1 MSAVIAVG
9 ALFVVILIIAGAGYY
24 IMQGGS
30 PSPSP
35 APSLAD
41 LINIP
46 APAPAPAPAPSP
58 AEPAEPE
65 GVSTGATPDVNTGT
79 SSPYRIEPEPYTL
92 YK

>member
-1 MSAVIAVG
+1 MSAGLAG
-9 ALFVVILIIAGAGYY
+9 LALFVILIVAGVGYY

-46 APAPAPAPAPSP
+46 APAPAPAPS
-58 AEPAEPE
+58 PAEPE

>member
-58 AEPAEPE
+58 AEPE
-65 GVSTGATPDVNTGT
+65 GVSTGATPDVNTGNT
-79 SSPYRIEPEPYTL
+79 SPYRIEPEPYTL